1 VFSGVEYGMQRNA
14 TVQPLLYR
22 HGGVRAEV
30 VGPSLVAGVVF
41 WRGWMRN
48 VEDGKGRVGRSL
60 GVSH

>member
-1 VFSGVEYGMQRNA
+1 MQRNA

-41 WRGWMRN
+41 LAWLDAKRGRWEGARWEIIGS
-48 VEDGKGRVGRSL
+48 VALTGLLV
-60 GVSH
+60 